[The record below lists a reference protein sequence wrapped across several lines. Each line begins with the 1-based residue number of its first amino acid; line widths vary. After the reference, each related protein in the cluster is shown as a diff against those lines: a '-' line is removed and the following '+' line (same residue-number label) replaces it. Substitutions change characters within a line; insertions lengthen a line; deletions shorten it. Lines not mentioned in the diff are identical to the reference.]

1 MWRQSR
7 FGNGRLK
14 CALADM
20 FSRLKPLDP
29 KWTPLHVRWVWFFI
43 DFRNS
48 RMKIM
53 NSLNGI
59 AFSISINRCDTGS
72 MILLSSS
79 LVSVKL
85 VGIKFSG
92 RLEND
97 VEKKLSSS
105 ILKGFSPPPL
115 AKESET
121 PTRTAHIDAIDKA
134 NEYLPLYCRQK
145 IYCNNI
151 YFLKHWWCFAMAS
164 FITFMLM
171 QLPVFS
177 NQHKY
182 THTRENIA
190 RSNRGEL
197 HCSARIRFTLS
208 TWAYT
213 RIFDG
218 KIPLS
223 ASRSI
228 YLQ

>member
-1 MWRQSR
+1 MNAYKRKWFKFPQIRPIRWMSIHLIDMAQLHTRSKAHTKYKNCYRKMWRQSR

-72 MILLSSS
+72 MTLLSSS

-121 PTRTAHIDAIDKA
+121 PTRTA
-134 NEYLPLYCRQK
+134 R
-145 IYCNNI
+145 
-151 YFLKHWWCFAMAS
+151 
-164 FITFMLM
+164 
-171 QLPVFS
+171 
-177 NQHKY
+177 
-182 THTRENIA
+182 R
-190 RSNRGEL
+190 
-197 HCSARIRFTLS
+197 
-208 TWAYT
+208 
-213 RIFDG
+213 
-218 KIPLS
+218 
-223 ASRSI
+223 
-228 YLQ
+228 